1 MYKDLSKKSNI
12 NKSDIISASEIG
24 QYQYCSISWKLQ
36 RNGYQPDSS
45 YLEIG
50 KNNHIAHGKIIN
62 YINILLKKSKILILI
77 GFFLLLFAILI
88 LLLEVIL

>member
-1 MYKDLSKKSNI
+1 MYKDTKKSKI

-36 RNGYQPDSS
+36 RDGYQPDSP
-45 YLEIG
+45 YIEIG
-50 KNNHIAHGKIIN
+50 KNNHVSHGKIID

-77 GFFLLLFAILI
+77 GFFLLFFAILLI
-88 LLLEVIL
+88 ILEVIL